1 MGTLENRHMD
11 SGDTGT
17 VESGGTQVQTVTEI
31 AADRAKKVTRLFK
44 SKLDDVM
51 ESTFG
56 EFGFL
61 PKK

>member
-1 MGTLENRHMD
+1 MGTLEIRHMD

-17 VESGGTQVQTVTEI
+17 VESGSTQVQTVTEI
-31 AADRAKKVTRLFK
+31 AADDEKNVTRLFK